1 MSITPTSNSTLNFID
16 AFTLS
21 EKTNL
26 NISILS
32 LRDLDDFQLGS
43 SNIPDLIM
51 IPIYQYNDITRIL
64 EQEQLKDVKTA
75 IILPNLNMKD
85 IIRLYEFDIDG
96 YFVKN
101 MSLNEIISGI
111 RFINEGCI
119 YVYPELAKELHDEF
133 LTLSSTLQSRPEG
146 LLTKREWD
154 VLLEISRGNNNEI
167 IAKNLEISDKTVKN
181 HVTTV
186 LRKLNVNDRTNA
198 MLLAYRKGWI

>member
-1 MSITPTSNSTLNFID
+1 MTPTSNSTLNFID

-32 LRDLDDFQLGS
+32 LRDLDDFQLDS

-64 EQEQLKDVKTA
+64 EQEQLKDVKLA
-75 IILPNLNMKD
+75 IILPNLHMKD

-101 MSLNEIISGI
+101 MSTNEIIS
-111 RFINEGCI
+111 RNPL
-119 YVYPELAKELHDEF
+119 Y
-133 LTLSSTLQSRPEG
+133 
-146 LLTKREWD
+146 
-154 VLLEISRGNNNEI
+154 
-167 IAKNLEISDKTVKN
+167 
-181 HVTTV
+181 
-186 LRKLNVNDRTNA
+186 
-198 MLLAYRKGWI
+198 